1 MHGDLVGKPVTA
13 ERMHPMSR
21 AIEQENSFLQVL
33 LKLIPSEVI
42 AVFIFIQGVMP
53 PALLPH
59 LVMAIFLVAI
69 TPVYLKRASGVS
81 SAAQLVV
88 STLSLVVWIYAI
100 GTGPLRFVHPPYYEP
115 WHGAVALAVWTLVPP
130 IFLTQRETP
139 KRLTKKAPAP
149 RARGRR

>member
-1 MHGDLVGKPVTA
+1 MG
-13 ERMHPMSR
+13 RS
-21 AIEQENSFLQVL
+21 IEQENSFLQVL

-59 LVMAIFLVAI
+59 LVVALLLVAI
-69 TPVYLKRASGVS
+69 TPIYLSRASGVTS
-81 SAAQLVV
+81 RPQLIV

-100 GTGPLRFVHPPYYEP
+100 GTGPLRFVRPPYYEP

-130 IFLTQRETP
+130 IFLTPREEPKGRQR
-139 KRLTKKAPAP
+139 KAPGP